1 MTNALTEK
9 LSGLSTNQVAEIAA
23 RLSKDYSDEAGIVLE
38 AAMQVLQSRMPE
50 ADFVRFCDKL

>member
-9 LSGLSTNQVAEIAA
+9 LSKLNTDQVAEIAA

-38 AAMQVLQSRMPE
+38 AAMQVLESRMPE
-50 ADFVRFCDKL
+50 ADYVRFCEKL

>member
-9 LSGLSTNQVAEIAA
+9 LSELSTDQVAEIAA
-23 RLSKDYSDEAGIVLE
+23 RLFQDYSSEAGVVLE
-38 AAMQVLQSRMPE
+38 AAMQVLESRLPE

>member
-9 LSGLSTNQVAEIAA
+9 LSKLNTDQVAEIAA
-23 RLSKDYSDEAGIVLE
+23 RLSKDYSNEAGIVLE

-50 ADFVRFCDKL
+50 VDFVRFCEKL